1 MRLRYALAGLIL
13 CIGFVAAR
21 ADDASVDH
29 LRKDLTYLTSDECEG
44 RGAQTQGIHLAAA
57 YIASEFQQMGLK
69 PGGANGSYFQP
80 FQMRAGKAILHQ
92 ASLKLQGPLGQQIE
106 LKLND
111 HFQAVGLAE
120 SGKVSAPLVFVGY
133 GISSKDP
140 AYDDFKGIDVAGKIV
155 VVLRKTPMPGSNASP
170 FGGTGPLG
178 NARGDRR
185 GDQSGS
191 LVGKVVAADQ
201 AKAAGV
207 IFVNDRDTA
216 EKEDR
221 LMAFDYTS
229 EADPA
234 AKIPSVH
241 IHRNLLEAMLQETYG
256 LGLRDIE
263 SDIDRQMQPR
273 SLTLAGW
280 TASIDLSVER
290 KMVEVKNV
298 IGVLEGKGP
307 LADET
312 VVIGAHYDHLGRG
325 ERGSLERDPMKK
337 SLFHRGADDNGSGTV
352 SVIELAR
359 RCAAQKDREGRRLV
373 FMTFAGEEQGLLGS
387 RYYANHP
394 IFPMEKTA
402 AMLNLD
408 MVGRVRP
415 DKDTKKD
422 SVEVSGLG
430 SAKPFDTLIEELNKK
445 YDFKLSKVAS
455 GFGPSDHNSFTEK
468 KIPVINYFT
477 GLHTEYHRPADTID
491 TINFPGMKKV
501 VDIAEDTIRQLAT
514 MDRPQF
520 VQTARAP
527 RPGGRGN
534 LPRLGIMPG
543 NYNDTEDKGVLVGSV
558 IKDGPAEKAGMK
570 DGDYIVEI
578 AGKPVKNMAAYMAVL
593 GAQKRGE
600 PLELTIERAGKR
612 EKITIK
618 PE

>member
-1 MRLRYALAGLIL
+1 MRVRFVLTSLVLLLGL
-13 CIGFVAAR
+13 VVVR
-21 ADDASVDH
+21 AENATIEN
-29 LRKDLTYLTSDECEG
+29 LRKDLTYLTCDECEG
-44 RGAQTQGIHLAAA
+44 RGAQTQGIHKAAA
-57 YIASEFQQMGLK
+57 YIAAEYQALGLK
-69 PGGANGSYFQP
+69 PGGVNGTYFQP
-80 FQMRAGKAILHQ
+80 FQMRAGKAILQQ

-111 HFQAVGLAE
+111 HFQAVGLSE
-120 SGKVSAPLVFVGY
+120 TGKASAPLVFVGY

-140 AYDDFKGIDVAGKIV
+140 AYDEYKGVDVAGKIV
-155 VVLRKTPMPGSNASP
+155 VVLRKTPMPGNSASP
-170 FGGTGPLG
+170 FGA
-178 NARGDRR
+178 ARGDRR
-185 GDQSGS
+185 NTDQTGS
-191 LVGKVVAADQ
+191 LVGKIMAADQ

-216 EKEDR
+216 EKEDK
-221 LMAFDYTS
+221 LMPFDYTS
-229 EADPA
+229 EADPV
-234 AKIPSVH
+234 AKIPAVH
-241 IHRNLLEAMLQETYG
+241 IHRSLLDSMLQETYG
-256 LGLRDIE
+256 FNLRDIE
-263 SDIDRQMQPR
+263 NDIDRTMQPH
-273 SLTLAGW
+273 SLALNGW
-280 TASIDLSVER
+280 NASINLSVER

-337 SLFHRGADDNGSGTV
+337 TLLHRGADDNGSGTV

-359 RCAAQKDREGRRLV
+359 RFAAMKDREGRRLV
-373 FMTFAGEEQGLLGS
+373 FMNFAGEEQGLIGS
-387 RYYANHP
+387 RYYTNHP
-394 IFPMEKTA
+394 VFPLEKTA

-430 SAKPFDTLIEELNKK
+430 SAAPFDALVEELNKK
-445 YDFKLSKVAS
+445 YEFKLSKVAS
-455 GFGPSDHNSFTEK
+455 GYGPSDHNSFTEK

-477 GLHTEYHRPADTID
+477 GLHTEYHRPSDTVD

-501 VDIAEDTIRQLAT
+501 VDIAQDTIGRFAI
-514 MDRPQF
+514 MARPQF

-534 LPRLGIMPG
+534 IPRLGIMPG
-543 NYNDTEDKGVLVGSV
+543 NYNEADEKGVLVGSV

-578 AGKPVKNMAAYMAVL
+578 AGKPVKNMTAYMAIL
-593 GAQKRGE
+593 GEQKRGE
-600 PLELTIERAGKR
+600 PLELTIDRAGKR
-612 EKITIK
+612 QKITVK

>member
-1 MRLRYALAGLIL
+1 MRARFGLPVL
-13 CIGFVAAR
+13 VLL
-21 ADDASVDH
+21 ASVVAVRAEEASIEH
-29 LRKDLTYLTSDECEG
+29 LRKDLSYLTSDECEG
-44 RGAQTQGIHLAAA
+44 RGAQTQGIHKAAA
-57 YIASEFQQMGLK
+57 YIAAEYERLGLK
-69 PGGANGSYFQP
+69 PGGPNGSYFQP
-80 FQMRAGKAILHQ
+80 FQMRAGKANLQH
-92 ASLKLQGPLGQQIE
+92 ASMKLQGPLGQQIE

-140 AYDDFKGIDVAGKIV
+140 AYDEYKGVDVAGKIV
-155 VVLRKTPMPGSNASP
+155 VVLRKTPMPGNNASP
-170 FGGTGPLG
+170 FAGGPG
-178 NARGDRR
+178 RGDRR
-185 GDQSGS
+185 GDQTGS
-191 LVGKVVAADQ
+191 LVGKIIAADQ

-216 EKEDR
+216 EKDDK
-221 LMAFDYTS
+221 LMPFDYTS
-229 EADPA
+229 EAEPV

-241 IHRNLLEAMLQETYG
+241 IHRALLDSMLQETFG
-256 LGLRDIE
+256 FNLRDIE
-263 SDIDRQMQPR
+263 YDIDRTMKPN
-273 SLTLAGW
+273 SLVLTGW
-280 TASIDLSVER
+280 SAAIDLGIER

-325 ERGSLERDPMKK
+325 ERGSLERDPMRKT
-337 SLFHRGADDNGSGTV
+337 LLHRGADDNGSGTV

-359 RCAAQKDREGRRLV
+359 RFAAQKDREGRRLV
-373 FMTFAGEEQGLLGS
+373 FMNFAGEEQGLLGS
-387 RYYANHP
+387 RHYTNHP
-394 IFPMEKTA
+394 VFPLEKTA
-402 AMLNLD
+402 AMLNMD

-415 DKDTKKD
+415 DKETKKD

-430 SAKPFDTLIEELNKK
+430 SAKPFDALVDELNKK
-445 YDFKLSKVAS
+445 YDFKLSKVTS
-455 GFGPSDHNSFTEK
+455 GYGPSDHNSFTEK

-477 GLHTEYHRPADTID
+477 GLHTEYHKPADTVD

-501 VDIAEDTIRQLAT
+501 VDMMEDTARQLST
-514 MDRPQF
+514 MARPQF

-534 LPRLGIMPG
+534 IPRLGIMPG
-543 NYNDTEDKGVLVGSV
+543 NYNEADEKGVLVGSV

-578 AGKPVKNMAAYMAVL
+578 AGKPVKNMTAYMAIL
-593 GAQKRGE
+593 GEQKRGE
-600 PLELTIERAGKR
+600 PLELTVDRGGKR
-612 EKITIK
+612 QKITVK